1 MTRRLYRSQVDHKIA
16 GVCGGVAEYYNV
28 DPTLVR
34 IVALALIFLNGI
46 GLLAYIIAWIAMP
59 KKPLQF
65 EFDKI
70 EGKVPEPEP
79 PISSKN
85 RGLLPG
91 IILIAIGGLILMH
104 NLYWWWFEFE
114 YIFPVILILIGI
126 ALLVGMIGRKNS
138 NNPAVGGLAQEGM
151 K

>member
-16 GVCGGVAEYYNV
+16 GVCGGIAEYLNI

-34 IVALALIFLNGI
+34 IAALALIFLHGI

-70 EGKVPEPEP
+70 DSKPSEPIP
-79 PISSKN
+79 MAPSPR
-85 RGLLPG
+85 RGLIPG
-91 IILIAIGGLILMH
+91 IILIVIGFLILMH
-104 NLYWWWFEFE
+104 NTYWWWFEFE
-114 YIFPVILILIGI
+114 YVLPIILIVIGI
-126 ALLVGMIGRKNS
+126 ILLAGMIGRKKTDNHIL
-138 NNPAVGGLAQEGM
+138 PQEGM